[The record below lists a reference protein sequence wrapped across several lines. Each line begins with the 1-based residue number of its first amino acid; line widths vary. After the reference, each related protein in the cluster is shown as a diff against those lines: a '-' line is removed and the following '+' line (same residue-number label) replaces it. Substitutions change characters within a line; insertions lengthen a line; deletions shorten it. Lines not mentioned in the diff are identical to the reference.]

1 MTKPSRILVVDDEV
15 IIQALLTEVLEEEGY
30 QVTTADNGEQA
41 IRLLKRGRFDLIIA
55 DIIMP
60 RANGIEVLLAAKRL
74 DSDYPVIMITGY
86 PSVNTAVRLVNLGA
100 TDYITKPFNVDLIKV
115 TVAKV
120 LEVRRMRGETGGP
133 PPDGRPAIGAGPGQ
147 ICNPALFSQLL
158 EKEIERSQWR
168 GHLFSVLVAR
178 TDSSEDYS
186 PGEISSP
193 GDQLMDRFAVILAR
207 DNPPGRHHWTDRP
220 DGVRGNA
227 ARDGPRRCLGSRAT
241 GYPAEWGGASR
252 SASARPASLRDARAA
267 NDLVKAARA
276 ALRPAEE
283 RVRGTR

>member
-1 MTKPSRILVVDDEV
+1 MTRPSRILVVDDEV
-15 IIQALLTEVLEEEGY
+15 IIRALLTEVLEEEGY
-30 QVTTADNGEQA
+30 QVTTADDGEQA

-74 DSDYPVIMITGY
+74 DSDSPVIMITGY

-120 LEVRRMRGETGGP
+120 LEVRRMQGETGGP

-147 ICNPALFSQLL
+147 ICNPTLFSQLL
-158 EKEIERSQWR
+158 EKEVERSQRR

-178 TDSSEDYS
+178 IDSSEGHS
-186 PGEISSP
+186 PEGKSSP
-193 GDQLMDRFAVILAR
+193 GDQLMDRFATILAR
-207 DNPPGRHHWTDRP
+207 EIRPGDTIGRTDQTEFAVILHETGLE
-220 DGVRGNA
+220 DAWGVARRISSGAGWSFPVSVGA
-227 ARDGPRRCLGSRAT
+227 ACFPQ
-241 GYPAEWGGASR
+241 
-252 SASARPASLRDARAA
+252 DARAA
-267 NDLVKAARA
+267 NHLIKAARA
-276 ALRPAEE
+276 ALRPDEE
-283 RVRGTR
+283 RVRGAQ